1 MKYEV
6 EVDYSSDNTK
16 IIWTYNG
23 EIHCEHGPAIWWQD
37 GTYDFY
43 LGGKHVFLEEWEK
56 LTSRVWNVST
66 KRSTKKRRSFSGT
79 ESPKVF
85 LITECNV
92 NGDRRPTCTFDCL
105 IKVDEFILENE
116 TDNTWFEW
124 YELEVR

>member
-66 KRSTKKRRSFSGT
+66 KRSTKK
-79 ESPKVF
+79 E
-85 LITECNV
+85 
-92 NGDRRPTCTFDCL
+92 
-105 IKVDEFILENE
+105 
-116 TDNTWFEW
+116 
-124 YELEVR
+124 EVLVAPNHQKCSWLQSVM